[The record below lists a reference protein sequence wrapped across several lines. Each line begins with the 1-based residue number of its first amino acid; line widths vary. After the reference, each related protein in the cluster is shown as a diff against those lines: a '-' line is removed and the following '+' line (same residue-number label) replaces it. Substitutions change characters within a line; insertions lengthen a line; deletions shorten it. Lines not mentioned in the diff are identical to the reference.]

1 MSIQLAS
8 LSIQAPQTAKPE
20 ILRRTA
26 NYHPCIWGDQ
36 FINYDSQD
44 TMTQAL
50 RQEQV
55 DQLKVVVRREVF
67 RNTSSD
73 FSHQMKLID
82 AMQRL
87 GVAYHFE
94 TEIENAL
101 EHMQHTSVRDGDLYN
116 VALGFRLLREHGYNV
131 SSGIFNKFKDANG
144 NFKEGLT
151 SDLPGMLSFYEA
163 THLRMHGEDILE
175 DGLFFTTAHLEF
187 SANDVNHALAAQI
200 TQALERPLRKHPERL
215 YARSYMS
222 IFPNDHKTLHHE
234 AVALLKLA
242 KLDFNLVQSL
252 HKKELSEIT
261 RWWKELNFERE
272 LPFARNRI
280 VELYFWIVGV
290 FFEPQYSTARH
301 FLTKG
306 IAIIS
311 VLDDIYDAYGT
322 FEELKIFTEAIQ
334 RWDVDCIDELPD
346 YMKIFYRTL
355 FNFCNE
361 IEVAMVTQGTSYR
374 VHYAKEVIKAQA
386 RLYFAEAQWLHENY
400 IPSMDEYMQV
410 SVRSVGNTLLSTISL
425 VGMGDIVTKEAFEW
439 LANDPKILRASNI
452 IFRLM
457 DDLVSSKFEK
467 EREHI
472 SSSIDCYMKQHG
484 VSEKETVVVFNKKVA
499 DSWKDIN
506 EEFLRPTD
514 VPMPVLTRI
523 LNLTRVVD
531 LLYKGE
537 DEYTRVGKVMK
548 DGVASLLIDPVPL

>member
-94 TEIENAL
+94 TEIENAF
-101 EHMQHTSVRDGDLYN
+101 EHLQHTSVHDGDLYN

-234 AVALLKLA
+234 ASSVRSLA
-242 KLDFNLVQSL
+242 S
-252 HKKELSEIT
+252 
-261 RWWKELNFERE
+261 W
-272 LPFARNRI
+272 
-280 VELYFWIVGV
+280 
-290 FFEPQYSTARH
+290 
-301 FLTKG
+301 

-346 YMKIFYRTL
+346 YMKIFYRRL

-361 IEVAMVTQGTSYR
+361 IEVAMVKQGTSYR

-467 EREHI
+467 ERGHV
-472 SSSIDCYMKQHG
+472 SSSIDCYMKQHR